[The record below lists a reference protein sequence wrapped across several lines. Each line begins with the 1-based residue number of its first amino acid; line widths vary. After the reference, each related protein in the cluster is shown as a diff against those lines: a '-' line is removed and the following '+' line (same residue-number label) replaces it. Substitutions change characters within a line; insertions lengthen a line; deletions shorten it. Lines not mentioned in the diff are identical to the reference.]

1 MRRQELALA
10 LLRRRLIKVAALA
23 EIVERIDELETGI
36 PEQRRQEPALGAVV
50 DRLEHDVMTVVA
62 ARLEREDARG

>member
-1 MRRQELALA
+1 VRGQELALA

-23 EIVERIDELETGI
+23 EVVERIDELETGI
-36 PEQRRQEPALGAVV
+36 PEQRRQETALAGVV

-62 ARLEREDARG
+62 ARLGREDARG